1 MNFIEKSS
9 NVIKNL
15 YKEIKTFSDMNGFDF
30 DYVQYSDCIELQ
42 VSYDSLLILSFTNKF
57 NELELMFQML
67 SAIYYLNSER
77 FKKELLDIINYRE
90 KIITIS
96 YYKITKIVGLNIF
109 YDELSGEWIDKTLRI
124 RVVINEPNNQKYM
137 TIDYP
142 ILFSLINLYILP

>member
-15 YKEIKTFSDMNGFDF
+15 YKEIKSFSDMNGFDF
-30 DYVQYSDCIELQ
+30 DYVQYNDCIELQ

-67 SAIYYLNSER
+67 SAIHYLNSER

-90 KIITIS
+90 KIITVS
-96 YYKITKIVGLNIF
+96 YYNITKIVGLNIF
-109 YDELSGEWIDKTLRI
+109 YDGLSGEWVNKTLRI

-142 ILFSLINLYILP
+142 ILLSLINLYILP